1 MCYIKQNKTKQ
12 ADVIESNW
20 GLTLDCG
27 KGHSEAREVQCGLST
42 MSKGGVV
49 WKEVTEV
56 GRGQIKHGVD
66 VIWLMFLKDHS
77 GSSFETR
84 Y

>member
-49 WKEVTEV
+49 
-56 GRGQIKHGVD
+56 
-66 VIWLMFLKDHS
+66 
-77 GSSFETR
+77 
-84 Y
+84 